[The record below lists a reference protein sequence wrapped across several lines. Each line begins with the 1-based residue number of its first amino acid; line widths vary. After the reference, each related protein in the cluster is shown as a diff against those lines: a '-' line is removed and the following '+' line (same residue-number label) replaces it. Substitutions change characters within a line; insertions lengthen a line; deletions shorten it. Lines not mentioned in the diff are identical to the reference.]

1 MLPPGTD
8 RWNSRQFQVPFCR
21 LMIRKLL
28 PLRGYLFP
36 LGCLSSLL
44 FSSCAQIDSAN
55 EVLVSVR
62 DQRMIVVKEGVPVK
76 SYRISTSKFGLGD
89 KPGSMNT
96 PLGTMR
102 IARKIGGG
110 APAGTVFKSRRPTG
124 EVLRPNSPGRD
135 PIVSRIIWLKGT
147 ERRNQNAF
155 RRYIYIHGTPEERT
169 IGRPAS
175 YGCIRMKS
183 RDVIDL
189 YRRVG
194 VGAEVRVIRGTLF
207 GLSLFSGGGGVAR
220 LPSEAKTG
228 RAYVFRGGPSI

>member
-1 MLPPGTD
+1 MTQAILP
-8 RWNSRQFQVPFCR
+8 SRAG
-21 LMIRKLL
+21 ILL
-28 PLRGYLFP
+28 
-36 LGCLSSLL
+36 LGGLL
-44 FSSCAQIDSAN
+44 GLLLSSCAKIDPGN
-55 EVLVSVR
+55 EVIVSVR
-62 DQRMIVVKEGVPVK
+62 DQKMMIFKEGAPVK

-102 IARKIGGG
+102 IARKIGEG
-110 APAGTVFKSRRPTG
+110 APAGAVFKSRRRTG
-124 EVLRPNSPGRD
+124 EILRPNSPGRD

-147 ERRNQNAF
+147 EKKNRNAF

-183 RDVIDL
+183 RDVIDF

-194 VGAEVRVIRGTLF
+194 VGAEVAGHLRAGHEARVDLD
-207 GLSLFSGGGGVAR
+207 L
-220 LPSEAKTG
+220 G
-228 RAYVFRGGPSI
+228 RARGEG

>member
-1 MLPPGTD
+1 M
-8 RWNSRQFQVPFCR
+8 
-21 LMIRKLL
+21 M
-28 PLRGYLFP
+28 
-36 LGCLSSLL
+36 
-44 FSSCAQIDSAN
+44 
-55 EVLVSVR
+55 
-62 DQRMIVVKEGVPVK
+62 VVKEGVPVK

-207 GLSLFSGGGGVAR
+207 GLSL
-220 LPSEAKTG
+220 
-228 RAYVFRGGPSI
+228 IHI